1 MLVRVNIELRLPDAL
16 LFMHILIKV
25 ERSEHGTEKNLV
37 AIVLVFET
45 CLKFCITFQQLLFT
59 RTQF

>member
-45 CLKFCITFQQLLFT
+45 CLKFCIP
-59 RTQF
+59 